1 VDTGHQPGKLR
12 IREKVM
18 ARKKK
23 KDLAPACARC
33 AVEPEMRACK
43 KTKGV
48 GSQGCPTL
56 ICTEVLAGA
65 NEEYLQPETGGFA
78 QQASIQEAECYAN
91 RHERPYVTQPVK
103 TRIVEICEFA
113 RRMQYKRLGLIF
125 CNGLKKEAAIVDEVL
140 KNNGFEV
147 VSVICKAGR
156 TSKDFIGIEDA
167 DKVFQGTDEVM
178 CNPIFQAMIA
188 NAEGTDFNILLGL
201 CVGHDSLFFKYA
213 KAYTTV
219 LAVKDRVTGHNP
231 MAAIYLYDHY
241 YNKLKKPFAA
251 RKEEPHQDQE
261 KAEKDTEGKKPIKVS
276 RSKYKNR

>member
-1 VDTGHQPGKLR
+1 MT
-12 IREKVM
+12 
-18 ARKKK
+18 KKK
-23 KDLAPACARC
+23 KSIAPACARC
-33 AVEPEMRACK
+33 SVEPEVRACK
-43 KTKGV
+43 KPKGA
-48 GSQGCPTL
+48 GSKGCPTL
-56 ICTEVLAGA
+56 ICQNVLTGA
-65 NEEYLQPETGGFA
+65 NEEYLHQETGLFA

-113 RRMQYKRLGLIF
+113 QRMNYKRLGLIF
-125 CNGLKKEAAIVDEVL
+125 CNGLKKEAAIVDEIL
-140 KNNGFEV
+140 RTNGFEV

-156 TSKDFIGIEDA
+156 TSKDFIGIEDQ

-188 NAEGTDFNILLGL
+188 NNEGTDFNILLGL

-241 YNKLKKPFAA
+241 YKKLKRPAIA
-251 RKEEPHQDQE
+251 SSDDTHQNQ
-261 KAEKDTEGKKPIKVS
+261 GKGEHS
-276 RSKYKNR
+276 D